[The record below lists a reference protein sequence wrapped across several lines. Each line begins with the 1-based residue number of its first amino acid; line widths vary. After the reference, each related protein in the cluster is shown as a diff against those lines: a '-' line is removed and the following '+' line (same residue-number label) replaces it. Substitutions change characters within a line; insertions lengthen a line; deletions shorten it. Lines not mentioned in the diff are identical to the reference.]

1 MIPVCSFNFTKE
13 IKTMGIF
20 MFLVIAV
27 IAFIVGVFGFS
38 QIIGALQNIS
48 WRPGLIVPML
58 LWIAILVGGVWLELR
73 LFPSHPI
80 PLIIGYVVS
89 LLAVLSSGKIH

>member
-1 MIPVCSFNFTKE
+1 
-13 IKTMGIF
+13 MGIF

-58 LWIAILVGGVWLELR
+58 LWMAILVGGVWLELH
-73 LFPSHPI
+73 LFPGHPI

-89 LLAVLSSGKIH
+89 LIVVLSSGKIQ